1 MMNSD
6 EMAGLDSQSKSTQE
20 ITDHLTPSYS
30 SMSTSSSS
38 SRASGISSTKNLLY
52 MQKSPKI
59 LNLYLAIVFGVF
71 VSFILITTVN
81 FVVYMQKKNN
91 VNLQIEFNQ
100 IVNQRNIYLT
110 ATILDL
116 KQLQIISQLNATSKE
131 AGSVLNQSEVFD

>member
-1 MMNSD
+1 
-6 EMAGLDSQSKSTQE
+6 
-20 ITDHLTPSYS
+20 
-30 SMSTSSSS
+30 
-38 SRASGISSTKNLLY
+38 